1 MKKHI
6 LQYAMSVIISFI
18 IVLPGLA
25 EEKMKTMDHSGHA
38 GVKIHESTVQEY
50 RLAFHLLDLP
60 GREERHLVTYIKSP
74 EGLPVTEAKVGY
86 LIQGPDNAVQKIM
99 AMGMKDSFG
108 GDVNFTAKGSYTVKV
123 KAVVNDKK
131 LIDEFVYEVK

>member
-1 MKKHI
+1 MKKQLLI
-6 LQYAMSVIISFI
+6 YALSIIISFI

-25 EEKMKTMDHSGHA
+25 EEQIKTMDHSGHA

-60 GREERHLVTYIKSP
+60 GREERHLMTYIKSS
-74 EGLPVTEAKVGY
+74 EGLPVTEATVGY
-86 LIQGPDNAVQKIM
+86 LIKGPDNAVQKIM

-108 GDVNFTAKGSYTVKV
+108 GDVNFTAKGSYTIKV

-131 LIDEFVYEVK
+131 LIDEFIYEVK